1 MADPHDETTEDDAA
15 PEASGSGDVRPT
27 STALAAAG
35 DVAVSPHTPVDRFDH
50 EHDPPAEAPA
60 DLTDLERELLA
71 DLFAIVEEH
80 ADEVARPVDRRSVI
94 DAFVFACEHHADQR
108 RQSGESFIVHPVG
121 VAKICAGH
129 AARHRDAVRRAPAR
143 HRRGHV
149 GLARTRSGRRSARR
163 SAGSS
168 TA

>member
-1 MADPHDETTEDDAA
+1 MADPHDETTEGGAA
-15 PEASGSGDVRPT
+15 PEVSGSGDARPAGT
-27 STALAAAG
+27 ELAAAA
-35 DVAVSPHTPVDRFDH
+35 DVAVSLHKPVDRFDH

-80 ADEVARPVDRRSVI
+80 ADEVARPVDRRHVI
-94 DAFVFACEHHADQR
+94 KAFVFACEHHVDQR
-108 RQSGESFIVHPVG
+108 RQSGENFIVHPVG
-121 VAKICAGH
+121 VAKICAGM
-129 AARHRDAVRRAPAR
+129 RLDTRRCAPR
-143 HRRGHV
+143 SCTTPSRTRQP
-149 GLARTRSGRRSARR
+149 RSTRSGRSSARR